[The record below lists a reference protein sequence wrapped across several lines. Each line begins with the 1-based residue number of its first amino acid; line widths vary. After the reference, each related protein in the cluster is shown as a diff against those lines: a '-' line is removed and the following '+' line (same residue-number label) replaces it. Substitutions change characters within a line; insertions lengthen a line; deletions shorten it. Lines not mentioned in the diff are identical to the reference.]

1 MSFNVGKDVVCRVLL
16 VATLIGSFL
25 YAQSFFG
32 SIVGTAVDASGASVP
47 GAMVTLT
54 NTGTGETKTS
64 STDQDGNY
72 QFLNLIPGVYRVEL
86 EKSGFKHLTRDG
98 IQVTVQATVR
108 ADATMEIGA
117 IQQRVEV
124 SASAVALQTEN
135 ATLSQV
141 VGGRNVRDMPLNGRN
156 VYNLVALVPGVV
168 MEGGAPQIGGG
179 TANQNA
185 TYIDGVP

>member
-1 MSFNVGKDVVCRVLL
+1 MKLTMFFNVRKDVFCRVLL
-16 VATLIGSFL
+16 VLATLIGSFL

-86 EKSGFKHLTRDG
+86 ENSGFKHLTSDG
-98 IQVTVQATVR
+98 IQ
-108 ADATMEIGA
+108 
-117 IQQRVEV
+117 
-124 SASAVALQTEN
+124 
-135 ATLSQV
+135 
-141 VGGRNVRDMPLNGRN
+141 
-156 VYNLVALVPGVV
+156 
-168 MEGGAPQIGGG
+168 
-179 TANQNA
+179 
-185 TYIDGVP
+185 